1 MVIDAHIHFTMPLS
15 AGVDEARRA
24 MGEELELI
32 AEAGVDGA
40 TGSLI
45 DPLYSNCD
53 AHSQYNDFFAE
64 TSKGFEGRFW
74 PWCVVNPV
82 NHDAAD
88 EVRRCYEVLG
98 MKALKLHPW
107 LQGFSCSDDYCNPVF
122 EVCAELGMPI
132 NLHDGSPPY
141 ASTPACGEVARRYP
155 EAKVVLAHAG
165 LNDQW
170 RQARDLACEL
180 PNVYLT
186 MSGPSMLAMQS
197 IVDSVPAERLMYGS
211 DYGAGGVSLIHYRL
225 HKIQQL
231 EMDDRTRKM
240 VLGETALRLLGAK

>member
-1 MVIDAHIHFTMPLS
+1 MVIDAHMHFDIPLK
-15 AGVDEARRA
+15 AGVDEARRV
-24 MGEELELI
+24 MEQELELM

-45 DPLYSNCD
+45 EPLRCNCV
-53 AHSQYNDFFAE
+53 AHSEYNDFFAA
-64 TSKGFEGRFW
+64 TSRGFAGRFW
-74 PWCVVNPV
+74 PWCVVNPLDD
-82 NHDAAD
+82 DAAD
-88 EVRRCYEVLG
+88 EIRRCYEVLG
-98 MKALKLHPW
+98 IKALKLHPW

-141 ASTPACGEVARRYP
+141 SATAGCGEVARRYP

-180 PNVYLT
+180 PNIYLT

-197 IVDSVPAERLMYGS
+197 IVDNVAADRIMYGS

-225 HKIQQL
+225 DKIKQL
-231 EMDDRTRKM
+231 EMDDDTRRM